1 MLSAARLILGASL
14 FRAESR
20 LSHFREDFPHR
31 DDASW
36 LVWVDA
42 TKSGADQRFA
52 KTAVPTPLC
61 PAVSATV
68 LCACPSRRGCRLI
81 RTRPQLQR
89 DVAREPSGDI
99 SKLHWRRRSQN
110 DEPKEG
116 QLRRRIGLSIILR

>member
-61 PAVSATV
+61 PVTTAVRR
-68 LCACPSRRGCRLI
+68 PSR
-81 RTRPQLQR
+81 LQSCAP
-89 DVAREPSGDI
+89 ARVDAAAG
-99 SKLHWRRRSQN
+99 
-110 DEPKEG
+110 
-116 QLRRRIGLSIILR
+116 